1 MEAEMHRLK
10 TTALIGAGPRR
21 LGVAL
26 VAALAAAA
34 LVLLPAAPARAAAGG
49 CSVASAPTIQSGQ
62 TQASDPNACPD
73 GRQYWAMNL
82 RIGDT
87 LNIDIAPSVP
97 SGGGFGHYEFNIY
110 GPDVGTIGNPL
121 CGNAYAS
128 PSKLSCL
135 IPAAGRWLLVT
146 GGAGSFTPVTKRVHA
161 KAGRV
166 AGACDPA
173 NAPIA
178 PSRVT
183 QYVNSNLCQPSGN
196 SQYWM
201 VDLRRADI
209 LKVNILPFGGS
220 IFVHLYGPNLGSL
233 GNPLCGNGYS
243 GPATL
248 TCRIRRSGRYV
259 LEARNAGSFTPL
271 AIHPTHVFLTAPRFV
286 KVGRAIAVS
295 AVIHSNASHPTG
307 ICVIQEQ
314 SSARWVGVAR
324 VHTTTGACSARV
336 VPSHHGTV
344 RLRVRFIGAP
354 GWASSTSKPVSVVVR

>member
-1 MEAEMHRLK
+1 MHRLK
-10 TTALIGAGPRR
+10 TTTFIVTGPRR

-26 VAALAAAA
+26 AAALAAA
-34 LVLLPAAPARAAAGG
+34 LVLLPAAPAHAAAGG
-49 CSVASAPTIQSGQ
+49 CSVATAPTIHSGETQ
-62 TQASDPNACPD
+62 TSDPNACPE

-82 RIGDT
+82 KIGDT
-87 LNIDIAPSVP
+87 LNIDIAPRVP
-97 SGGGFGHYEFNIY
+97 PGGGFGHYEFNVY
-110 GPDVGTIGNPL
+110 GPDIGTIGNPL

-135 IPAAGRWLLVT
+135 IPAAGRYVLVT
-146 GGAGSFTPVTKRVHA
+146 GGAGSFTPVAKSVHA

-178 PSRVT
+178 LSRVT
-183 QYVNSNLCQPSGN
+183 QYVNTNLCQPSGN
-196 SQYWM
+196 SQYWR
-201 VDLRRADI
+201 VGLRRGDI
-209 LKVNILPFGGS
+209 LDVNILPFGGS
-220 IFVHLYGPNLGSL
+220 IVVHLSGPNLGSL

-259 LEARNAGSFTPL
+259 LEASNAGSFTPL
-271 AIHPTHVFLTAPRFV
+271 AIHPTHVFVTAPRFV
-286 KVGRAIAVS
+286 KAGRAIAVS
-295 AVIHSNASHPTG
+295 AVIHSNTPHPTG
-307 ICVIQEQ
+307 TCVIQEQ
-314 SSARWVGVAR
+314 SGPRWVAVAR

-336 VPSHHGTV
+336 VPTRHGTV

-354 GWASSTSKPVSVVVR
+354 GWASHTSKPVNFVVR